1 MRKRKGDKKLAEG
14 LDLEGYVEAGTAA
27 AFEALPPDVAEQPFC
42 VRCGSAISHVFLT
55 SKGPMGGDCL
65 ATLTGDPATR
75 QLGRKLTAALD
86 RVRRY
91 REVTGLKV
99 ERSSFRPNEYTVSA
113 ISIDRNDYDSWTGE
127 FGTKSDYLISFKAEQ
142 LPVVTA
148 LVAHA
153 AEVQDLELMQ

>member
-1 MRKRKGDKKLAEG
+1 MRRRKGDKKLAEG
-14 LDLEGYVEAGTAA
+14 LELEGYAEAGTAA
-27 AFEALPPDVAEQPFC
+27 AFEALPPDVAESPHC
-42 VRCGSAISHVFLT
+42 VRCGSPIAHVFLT
-55 SKGPMGGDCL
+55 SKGPIGGDCL

-75 QLGRKLTAALD
+75 QLGRKLTKALD
-86 RVRRY
+86 RVMRY

-99 ERSSFRPNEYTVSA
+99 ERGFRDYTVSA

-127 FGTKSDYLISFKAEQ
+127 FGTKSDYLISFKEAQ

-153 AEVQDLELMQ
+153 AEVQDLELEQ